1 MRVDLVNFRGAGPS
15 GLSASL
21 LSEWRV
27 GAILQAVAVRDA
39 KSGQLWLDIGGQR
52 YPARLASGDGIGPQT
67 GEKLQVRVLRDHPV
81 LALETL
87 SSSVPGN
94 DELETAAA
102 ADALRR
108 YVPRQQSPAPL
119 LANLAWLTQG
129 KHGAATLPKT
139 VVQAAEKLWQAL
151 PSAES
156 LTGPA
161 TLQSAVARSGTFLET
176 NLAQAAQQGPA
187 SAPTPNVATDLKA
200 LILAL
205 NKALQDS
212 GARPAA
218 ARADTAVHSQIPHA
232 SGTLESLPSAPA
244 TFSLIEAPEQQL
256 NELARQADGALARLT
271 TTQIASTT
279 PDPSS
284 SVQSMLIE
292 LPVRHE
298 DRASVLRLRIE
309 RDRSRRAPTG
319 GDSWTVEAAMDLGQV
334 GALHAKVSLTGRRIG
349 VQLRAES
356 PAIVEAL
363 SVRAGE
369 LESLLRES
377 GLEVER
383 VVCLHGMPAGDVGAR
398 PTRLL
403 DVRA

>member
-1 MRVDLVNFRGAGPS
+1 MRLDLVNFRGAGPS

-27 GAILQAVAVRDA
+27 GAILQAVAVREA
-39 KSGQLWLDIGGQR
+39 NSGQLWLDIGGRR
-52 YPARLASGDGIGPQT
+52 YPARLASSDGVGPQS

-87 SSSVPGN
+87 GSSATASE
-94 DELETAAA
+94 DFDSAAA

-108 YVPRQQSPAPL
+108 FVPRQQSPAPL

-129 KHGAATLPKT
+129 KNGASALPKA
-139 VVQAAEKLWQAL
+139 VVQAAAKLWEAL
-151 PSAES
+151 PSTES
-156 LTGPA
+156 LTEPA
-161 TLQSAVARSGTFLET
+161 TLRSAIARSGTFLET
-176 NLAQAAQQGPA
+176 NLAQAAQA
-187 SAPTPNVATDLKA
+187 SVPTSATNVATDLKA
-200 LILAL
+200 LMLTL
-205 NKALQDS
+205 QRALQDS

-218 ARADTAVHSQIPHA
+218 ARADTAVHSPIPQA
-232 SGTLESLPSAPA
+232 RGTLESLPSAPA
-244 TFSLIEAPEQQL
+244 TFSLIETAEQQL
-256 NELARQADGALARLT
+256 NELARQTDGALARLT
-271 TTQIASTT
+271 TTQLASTA

-284 SVQSMLIE
+284 PVQSMLVE

-298 DRASVLRLRIE
+298 DRAAVLRLRVE
-309 RDRSRRAPTG
+309 RDRSRRGSAG
-319 GDSWTVEAAMDLGQV
+319 GDSWTVEAAMDLGHV

-363 SVRAGE
+363 STRAGE

-377 GLEVER
+377 GLEVDR
-383 VVCLHGMPAGDVGAR
+383 VVCLHGMPAGDTGSR